1 MMSVGARLG
10 RALRKAVALAAAL
23 VLVASYLGE
32 AGERQADPACPG
44 GHPVAAG
51 QEPSVAATSAD
62 RTATQATGT
71 ATTERAKIAKIEI
84 ASPVE
89 VRRAVIRLGDIA
101 SISCPPGEEDAAA
114 RLRGI
119 EIGRSPFPGQERTLS
134 LAIVRIRL
142 RQAGFDPGDM
152 VITGPT
158 TIVVRTRAAAVT
170 ADAIAAAVQDYLKAK
185 MPWGERDAEVAVLLE
200 PNEQVLVPEGEV
212 SLEVESLPTTRFIGS
227 TSVRVTVLVD
237 GEAYRAFP
245 VRVRVDVAKGVVVAA
260 RTIQRHETIRPSD
273 VRLETR
279 DLARVPEDVAFD
291 LATVVGMRASHTI
304 PAGRVVARSSVEP
317 PPLVRKGDAV
327 TIEAFL
333 AGVTVT
339 SPGEALEDGCEGAR
353 IRVRNTASGTI
364 IRAKVISARVVR
376 AI

>member
-1 MMSVGARLG
+1 M
-10 RALRKAVALAAAL
+10 RKAVALAAAL

-32 AGERQADPACPG
+32 AGEGQADPACPG

-51 QEPSVAATSAD
+51 QEPSVAAPSGD
-62 RTATQATGT
+62 RTATQETGT
-71 ATTERAKIAKIEI
+71 ATTEHAKIAKIEI

-101 SISCPPGEEDAAA
+101 SISCPPGEEDTAA

-158 TIVVRTRAAAVT
+158 TIVVRTRAVPVT
-170 ADAIAAAVQDYLKAK
+170 ADAIAAAVQDYVKAK
-185 MPWGERDAEVAVLLE
+185 MPWGERDAEVGVLVE
-200 PNEQVLVPEGEV
+200 PNEQVLVPEGQV

-227 TSVRVTVLVD
+227 TSVKVTVLVD
-237 GEAYRAFP
+237 GEAYRALP
-245 VRVRVDVAKGVVVAA
+245 VRVRVDVAKEVVVAA
-260 RTIQRHETIRPSD
+260 RTIQRHETIMPSD

-279 DLARVPEDVAFD
+279 DLARVPQDVAFD

-327 TIEAFL
+327 TIEAFW

-353 IRVRNTASGTI
+353 IRVRNTASGAI

>member
-1 MMSVGARLG
+1 VMSAGARHG

-32 AGERQADPACPG
+32 AGEGQADPACPG

-51 QEPSVAATSAD
+51 QEPSVAAPSGD
-62 RTATQATGT
+62 RTATQETGT

-101 SISCPPGEEDAAA
+101 SISCPPGEEDTAA

-158 TIVVRTRAAAVT
+158 TIVVRTRAVPVT
-170 ADAIAAAVQDYLKAK
+170 ADAIAAAVQDYVKAK
-185 MPWGERDAEVAVLLE
+185 MPWGERDAEVGVLVE
-200 PNEQVLVPEGEV
+200 PNEQVLVPEGQV

-227 TSVRVTVLVD
+227 TSVKVTVLVD
-237 GEAYRAFP
+237 GEAYRALP
-245 VRVRVDVAKGVVVAA
+245 VRVRVDVAKEVVVAA
-260 RTIQRHETIRPSD
+260 RTIQRHETIMPSD

-279 DLARVPEDVAFD
+279 DLARVPQGVAFD
-291 LATVVGMRASHTI
+291 LATVVGMRASHPI

-353 IRVRNTASGTI
+353 IRVRNTASGAI